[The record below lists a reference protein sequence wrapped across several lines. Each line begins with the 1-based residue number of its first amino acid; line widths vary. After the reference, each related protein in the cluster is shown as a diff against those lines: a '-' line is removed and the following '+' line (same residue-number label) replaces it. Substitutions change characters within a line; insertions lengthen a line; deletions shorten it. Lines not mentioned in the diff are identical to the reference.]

1 MIKTVIVPLVIAVV
15 IALFVIAAV
24 VVYAC
29 CVVAGCADEACSSN
43 ILFITYKKKRCIS
56 RWNRKRRSINSM
68 Y

>member
-29 CVVAGCADEACSSN
+29 CVVAGRADDVAEKIWRDQHDDS
-43 ILFITYKKKRCIS
+43 
-56 RWNRKRRSINSM
+56 
-68 Y
+68 